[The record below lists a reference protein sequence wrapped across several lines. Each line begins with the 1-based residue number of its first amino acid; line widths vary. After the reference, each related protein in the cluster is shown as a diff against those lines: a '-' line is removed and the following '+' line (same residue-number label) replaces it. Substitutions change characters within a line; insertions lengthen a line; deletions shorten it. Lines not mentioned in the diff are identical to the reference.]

1 MINMVQKELLLNA
14 LREQLKEAESLE
26 TKIVLN
32 TIIGELLLDKYAIRI
47 WD

>member
-1 MINMVQKELLLNA
+1 MVQKDILLEA

-32 TIIGELLLDKYAIRI
+32 TIIGELLLDKYAIKI
-47 WD
+47 WE

>member
-1 MINMVQKELLLNA
+1 MVQKDLLIEELRNK
-14 LREQLKEAESLE
+14 LKDAESLE

-32 TIIGELLLDKYAIRI
+32 TIIGELLLDRYNVRI

>member
-1 MINMVQKELLLNA
+1 MVQKDLLIEELRNK
-14 LREQLKEAESLE
+14 LKDAESLE

-32 TIIGELLLDKYAIRI
+32 TIIGELLLNRYNVRI